1 MNQHAQEFSNSL
13 ADAVDR
19 VTPSV
24 VRVGAGRRNPSS
36 GLVWADSGLIVTA
49 AHGLDREEGIEVHSE
64 SAQAHVGSLVGVDVA
79 SDIALLRAEGADWKT
94 FERAPGTSVRRA
106 HLVLALGRPGRSVR
120 SQLGVVSALGGEWRT
135 PGGAKLERYIQS
147 DLSIEPGF
155 SGGALIDVSGRVIGM
170 NSSGL
175 LRGTALTLALA
186 TLERVVDALLA
197 HGVVRRGYLGVSS
210 VPAQLPAALA
220 ESAGQRTGL
229 VLTGLQAGAPADTAG
244 LLLGDVL
251 LSLDGERLESI
262 ADLQVALDERAGQSV
277 RLQLSRAGSP
287 LELSVTP
294 SARS

>member
-1 MNQHAQEFSNSL
+1 MNQHAQQFSDAL

-19 VTPSV
+19 VAPSV
-24 VRVGAGRRNPSS
+24 VRVGAGRRHPSS
-36 GLVWADSGLIVTA
+36 GLVWAANGLIVSA
-49 AHGLDREEGIEVHSE
+49 AHGLDREEAVEVYSE
-64 SAQAHVGSLVGVDVA
+64 SGQAHAASLIGVDSA
-79 SDIALLRAEGADWKT
+79 SDIALLRAEGSDWQT
-94 FERAPGTSVRRA
+94 FERAPGTSIRRG

-120 SQLGVVSALGGEWRT
+120 SQLGVVSALGDEWRT
-135 PGGAKLERYIQS
+135 FAGAKLERYIQS

-175 LRGTALTLALA
+175 LRGAALTLALS
-186 TLERVVDALLA
+186 TLERVVEALLA
-197 HGVVRRGYLGVSS
+197 HGVVRRGFLGVSS

-220 ESAGQRTGL
+220 TSAGQRAGL
-229 VLTGLQAGAPADTAG
+229 VLTGLQAGGPAESAG

-251 LSLDGERLESI
+251 LSLDGQRLESI

-277 RLQLSRAGSP
+277 SLRLSRAGSP